1 MAGQPGA
8 CPGAVGAGEGALEGT
23 SGTWSGWLWVKCP
36 VSRETG
42 GQQAD
47 HPAPTPITSSLDSS
61 PHDAQGPLLS
71 LAPCHRPYRVCSLP
85 AAAPGP
91 RPCPARQ
98 LPPALTCTHRSQ
110 SLRGEGCRRLPGDPT
125 AGWLGQLCFPG
136 SVPNPHARTF
146 QGAGGGRLRGFQRLP
161 CKRLSPTPTRAG
173 SKSERRGSTLQ
184 PSHLLKSQR
193 PFACLILSHSPEPR
207 QCHLLQEATL
217 TSLSPGWPCF
227 LVPQA
232 KRSCSRSWTGPS
244 LGQHAESAP
253 QAGPG
258 PARTLEAVTRLSP
271 QLPVRMT
278 ARHGCQGW
286 AGSARPE
293 RGGEAG
299 PGSGLHAEYDRATR
313 RDVVSVS
320 PFGGSIVLSRR
331 LTLTP
336 VPAEAP
342 G

>member
-61 PHDAQGPLLS
+61 PHDTQGPLLS

-146 QGAGGGRLRGFQRLP
+146 QGAGGVRLRGFQRLP

-193 PFACLILSHSPEPR
+193 PFACLILSHSPEPS

-217 TSLSPGWPCF
+217 TSLSPG
-227 LVPQA
+227 
-232 KRSCSRSWTGPS
+232 
-244 LGQHAESAP
+244 
-253 QAGPG
+253 
-258 PARTLEAVTRLSP
+258 
-271 QLPVRMT
+271 
-278 ARHGCQGW
+278 
-286 AGSARPE
+286 
-293 RGGEAG
+293 
-299 PGSGLHAEYDRATR
+299 
-313 RDVVSVS
+313 
-320 PFGGSIVLSRR
+320 
-331 LTLTP
+331 
-336 VPAEAP
+336 
-342 G
+342 